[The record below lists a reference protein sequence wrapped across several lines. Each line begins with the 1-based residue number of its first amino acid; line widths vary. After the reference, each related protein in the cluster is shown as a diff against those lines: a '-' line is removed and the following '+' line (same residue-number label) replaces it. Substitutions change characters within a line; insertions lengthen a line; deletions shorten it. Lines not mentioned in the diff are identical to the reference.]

1 MNFVAIDFETANYA
15 QNSACAVG
23 LVKIVDGVITDKAV
37 HLIKPPSRDFVF
49 TWVHGL
55 RWKDVADAD
64 DFGTLWPTLT
74 LFLEGADFLAA
85 HNASFDKGVLEGACA
100 HYGIT
105 APTLPF
111 RCTVQMARKAWN
123 LRPTKLP
130 DVCRHL
136 GIDLDHHNALS
147 DAMACALIVLAANPP
162 KRNASAGLA

>member
-1 MNFVAIDFETANYA
+1 
-15 QNSACAVG
+15 
-23 LVKIVDGVITDKAV
+23 
-37 HLIKPPSRDFVF
+37 
-49 TWVHGL
+49 
-55 RWKDVADAD
+55 
-64 DFGTLWPTLT
+64 
-74 LFLEGADFLAA
+74 LAA